1 MNDLICGTDFETKL
15 IQWKIQRRIY
25 NFDPEMPLVGRK
37 WFSLFMKRNPEL
49 VGKAGKKYPRNRAE
63 HCHDSAFNKM
73 CNQNEH
79 LLVKSGNAVWLDSPV
94 HMDIDGNIVEDE
106 ALAFGRP
113 VNISITRPENVFVM
127 DETGDNTHGKS
138 DSIKGGE
145 KKVVPAGEVPREEV
159 GIEDS
164 HFTVAPF
171 HDLTGQLRFLVL
183 IFKGTKLKPSIALG
197 VDVFAEWDDRGGIHN
212 FGTGKRHPGL
222 QLSTC
227 NGKAIPILFTASSNA
242 LMNSEILTS
251 AFK

>member
-1 MNDLICGTDFETKL
+1 MKAERLEVWHTGTTSPIILVEITLVSFDTIAWSIKRPLSVSRCIELMNDLISGTDFKTKI
-15 IQWKIQRRIY
+15 IQWNIQRRIC

-37 WFSLFMKRNPEL
+37 WFLLFMKRNPEL
-49 VGKAGKKYPRNRAE
+49 VGKAGKKYSRNRAE

-145 KKVVPAGEVPREEV
+145 KKVVPAGEVPR
-159 GIEDS
+159 
-164 HFTVAPF
+164 HQKLLFLPR
-171 HDLTGQLRFLVL
+171 QLNV
-183 IFKGTKLKPSIALG
+183 TY
-197 VDVFAEWDDRGGIHN
+197 
-212 FGTGKRHPGL
+212 
-222 QLSTC
+222 
-227 NGKAIPILFTASSNA
+227 
-242 LMNSEILTS
+242 
-251 AFK
+251 